1 MAKLEEYR
9 QYIQNLLKQHASM
22 VWDKR
27 IQAQTIFDLEN
38 NHYQLIYVGWR
49 DQTRI
54 YGPVLHLDIIDDKIL
69 RGYLESLK
77 SSDIDKYISLGNECF
92 HKKDYKGA
100 INNYDEG

>member
-38 NHYQLIYVGWR
+38 NHYQLIYV
-49 DQTRI
+49 
-54 YGPVLHLDIIDDKIL
+54 
-69 RGYLESLK
+69 
-77 SSDIDKYISLGNECF
+77 
-92 HKKDYKGA
+92 A
-100 INNYDEG
+100 